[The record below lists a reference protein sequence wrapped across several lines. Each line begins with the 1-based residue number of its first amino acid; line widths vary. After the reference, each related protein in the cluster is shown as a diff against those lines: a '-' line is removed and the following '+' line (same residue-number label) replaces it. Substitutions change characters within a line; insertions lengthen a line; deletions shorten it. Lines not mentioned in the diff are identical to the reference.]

1 MHEKL
6 IQIVDYISRFYVDIF
21 GIHPDFETYSIVM
34 NLLNG
39 STQPLASES
48 GVTISAVSNNTVSSQ
63 TYNNITLTYSQS
75 TTPNYTSDFYLY
87 TNDVTQVFIEDYSN
101 VLSLELTCSK
111 AGSTTIIYSIANYGS
126 STAPAWAII
135 DSSSGQLSFSTPN
148 VTADTVFPFYVNS
161 VISGAAN
168 PIQKLVKITVLN
180 WAAANWL
187 KWLGQ
192 NNTTW
197 QTWSSG
203 YILASGTWIIQTS
216 NSSSTTS
223 STSNSTEPS
232 TTSKSVGT
240 AIQTMNGATAGVVV
254 VSSILNTSSLSSLW
268 WVFNQMQI
276 FLLLVLSGVYLPI
289 DVENI
294 LTGLKFALS
303 PLDYVPLSRIQ
314 FYSIAFSVFN
324 FTLNNITLNSIG
336 IQSES
341 SIFNNFSILLA
352 ILHVIPIH
360 LFIIWLRGV
369 TKKFNPT
376 KKCTFSFLL
385 KWLIEKWFV
394 IMTFGYYIRLFMEM
408 NQLMLISSIYEINR
422 FDTTNMLRIVS
433 LAVAFIVLL
442 ICISI
447 VLSAIYLAL
456 SLSPNEESKHSKF
469 EEFFSGIKER
479 RSSRLYII
487 VLLFRRIIFVSVLI
501 CLISMTTI
509 QIVIASLSIVQLVYV
524 SYLIILRP
532 YDSVKTNLID
542 IINELFFTWCIWWL
556 VYFDSKSKWNS
567 VWISVFI
574 WIVSSNS
581 LITFAVVIGKVW
593 A

>member
-1 MHEKL
+1 M
-6 IQIVDYISRFYVDIF
+6 IS
-21 GIHPDFETYSIVM
+21 
-34 NLLNG
+34 
-39 STQPLASES
+39 
-48 GVTISAVSNNTVSSQ
+48 
-63 TYNNITLTYSQS
+63 
-75 TTPNYTSDFYLY
+75 
-87 TNDVTQVFIEDYSN
+87 DV
-101 VLSLELTCSK
+101 
-111 AGSTTIIYSIANYGS
+111 
-126 STAPAWAII
+126 
-135 DSSSGQLSFSTPN
+135 
-148 VTADTVFPFYVNS
+148 
-161 VISGAAN
+161 AN

-192 NNTTW
+192 SNTTW
-197 QTWSSG
+197 QTCNSG
-203 YILASGTWIIQTS
+203 YNLVSGTWIIQTS

-223 STSNSTEPS
+223 NSSSTTSSASNSTEPS

-240 AIQTMNGATAGVVV
+240 AIQSMNGATAGFVV

-303 PLDYVPLSRIQ
+303 PLDYVPLSSIQ
-314 FYSIAFSVFN
+314 FYSITFSVFD
-324 FTLNNITLNSIG
+324 FTLNNITLNAIG

-341 SIFNNFSILLA
+341 SIFNTFSILLA

-376 KKCTFSFLL
+376 KKCSFSILL
-385 KWLIEKWFV
+385 KWIIEKWFI
-394 IMTFGYYIRLFMEM
+394 IMTFGYYIRLLMEM

-433 LAVAFIVLL
+433 LAVAFIVLFV
-442 ICISI
+442 CISM

-456 SLSPNEESKHSKF
+456 SLSPSEESKHSKF
-469 EEFFSGIKER
+469 EEFFSDIKER
-479 RSSRLYII
+479 RSSRWYII

-501 CLISMTTI
+501 CLISATTI

-524 SYLIILRP
+524 SFLIILRP

-556 VYFDSKSKWNS
+556 AYFDSKSKWNS
-567 VWISVFI
+567 VWINIFI